1 MYAVI
6 HGMCTTGETLVV
18 VLALR
23 ALLMKNLSSPYSLVV
38 VSYFTE
44 EFIHL
49 ESLV

>member
-23 ALLMKNLSSPYSLVV
+23 ALLMKNLSSYSLVV